1 MKASRFSFRV
11 TIETENAT
19 GAVLAA
25 YFQVREGKSA
35 RVREY
40 AGGSVF
46 ADYDKQGR
54 LIGIEMLGPCSP
66 QVIDEIAQQERTKKF
81 VRNNAPRDMLVTA

>member
-11 TIETENAT
+11 TIETEFAT

-25 YFQVREGKSA
+25 YFQLREGKSA
-35 RVREY
+35 RVREFVD
-40 AGGSVF
+40 GTVF
-46 ADYDKQGR
+46 ADYDKQGK

-66 QVIDEIAQQERTKKF
+66 QVIDEITGQERTKRF
-81 VRNNAPRDMLVTA
+81 VHNNAPRDLLVTA